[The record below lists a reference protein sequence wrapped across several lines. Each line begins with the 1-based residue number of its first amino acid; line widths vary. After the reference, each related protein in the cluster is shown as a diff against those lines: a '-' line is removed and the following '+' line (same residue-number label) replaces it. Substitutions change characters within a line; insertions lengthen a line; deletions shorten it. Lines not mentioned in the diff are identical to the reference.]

1 MKTKHVLFT
10 AFFLFT
16 AFILSAQLKVRTDG
30 SVQMAY
36 SGYQNLYLGNYT
48 SSGINNGQYGFEVSG
63 SCLNIWKP
71 WPSPYNNINR
81 NNYLYITVMGGV
93 GIGKIPGYSGRVLDI
108 AGPAYAYGFF
118 TVSDKRLKKDIAPLT
133 DKTGLIY
140 SLNGKSYKK
149 YFLQEA
155 TALTVQKDANGN
167 PVAAKTGSEVK
178 ADAREFTEFGFIAQ
192 ELKEVY
198 PELVSQDTLGYYSI
212 NYTGLIPL
220 LVEAIKEQKTELESL
235 KQVLNGGDGV
245 GPKKAGA
252 AVTSLNETDALSY
265 PVLDQNVPNPFDVST
280 TISYYLPATIAG
292 ASIYIYDMNGV
303 QLKSYPVVERGKG
316 NIILRAHEFDAGM
329 YLYALIADGK
339 VIDTKRMIL
348 TK

>member
-36 SGYQNLYLGNYT
+36 GGYQNLYLGNYT
-48 SSGINNGQYGFEVSG
+48 SGGINNGQYGIEVSG

-93 GIGKIPGYSGRVLDI
+93 GIGKIPGFSGRVLDI

-155 TALTVQKDANGN
+155 AALTVEKDANGN
-167 PVAAKTGSEVK
+167 PVAAKTGSEAK

-198 PELVSQDTLGYYSI
+198 PELVSQDTMGYYSI

-220 LVEAIKEQKTELESL
+220 LVEALKEQKAEIELL
-235 KQVLNGGDGV
+235 KQANDGSNAV
-245 GPKKAGA
+245 AKKAGA
-252 AVTSLNETDALSY
+252 AAMSQNGTDVLSY

-280 TISYYLPATIAG
+280 TISYYLPATITD